1 MKFLLVFVLSAQVL
15 FGLGSCSAAV
25 DPPGSGEAAT
35 TPIVL
40 CSASETFE
48 IDQAQK
54 VRDELSRR
62 PPPPTRRLTQI
73 AEALNDAASCTM
85 SLPPPNAEMAGT
97 LYVLLGN
104 AYLSREDYPSASRA
118 YEGAD
123 QYYSRLKFP
132 SLMWLEALR
141 GEARAQFRMGDL
153 PSADRA
159 ASRQSE
165 LASSWVEKKG
175 FVRAALVDA
184 LRFQAQVYD
193 HEGKSELGSAVRD
206 KADRLEAESGPTAN
220 R

>member
-1 MKFLLVFVLSAQVL
+1 MKFLLVSVLSAQVL

-35 TPIVL
+35 TPVVL
-40 CSASETFE
+40 CSAREAFE

-85 SLPPPNAEMAGT
+85 NLSPPSAEMAGT

-118 YEGAD
+118 YEEAG

-141 GEARAQFRMGDL
+141 GEARAQVRMGDL

-165 LASSWVEKKG
+165 LASSWVEKG

-193 HEGKSELGSAVRD
+193 REGKSGLGSALRG